1 MALIPSLLNRPT
13 PCENCADRPKS
24 DVTIAM
30 VAATAGR
37 KIQIPDEGFGVL
49 IAPRYITSSFPPLWL
64 PFQCSRVTKMAEWQ
78 DGKMARWQDDNQVR
92 ENERETMPSSIVSF
106 PDVFFHKG
114 H

>member
-49 IAPRYITSSFPPLWL
+49 IAPRYITSS
-64 PFQCSRVTKMAEWQ
+64 RVTKMAAWQ

-106 PDVFFHKG
+106 PDVFSTKVTD
-114 H
+114 